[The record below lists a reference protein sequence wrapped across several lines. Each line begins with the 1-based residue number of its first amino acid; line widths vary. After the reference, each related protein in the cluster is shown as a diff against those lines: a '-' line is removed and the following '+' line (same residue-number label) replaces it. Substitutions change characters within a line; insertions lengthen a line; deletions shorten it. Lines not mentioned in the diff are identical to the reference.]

1 VPRVPDGD
9 GGEDLGL
16 QGEGAVQGHRHQR
29 REGARGEV
37 LSQLLVAALL
47 ALAVPDKPLGRVSDY
62 AHALTPREA
71 LELEQQLAD
80 YENGTQQIAVA
91 IFPSLDGESLED
103 FSIRLAEKWKIGGK
117 KNSDGV
123 LLSLYL
129 ADHKM
134 RIEVGYGLEGLLTDA
149 LSSRILR
156 EIMAP
161 KLRAGDTAGA
171 ISDAVAEIHHIVTEG
186 KTTLPPPSRASG
198 RGDGL
203 PTGLVI
209 IVVITIIAI
218 VVIGARA
225 GGGGGGFTGGG
236 GGWSSG
242 GWGGGGGWSSGGS
255 SGGGSSGGFSGGGGS
270 FGGGGAG
277 GSW

>member
-16 QGEGAVQGHRHQR
+16 QTEGAVQGDRGQR

-37 LSQLLVAALL
+37 LKFLVAALL
-47 ALAVPDKPLGRVSDY
+47 ALAVPDHPDGRVSDY
-62 AHALTPREA
+62 AHALSNAERQKLEA
-71 LELEQQLAD
+71 QLTS

-91 IFPSLDGESLED
+91 IFSSLDGESLED
-103 FSIRLAEKWKIGGK
+103 FTIRLAEQWKIGGK
-117 KNSDGV
+117 KNADGV
-123 LLSLYL
+123 ILSLFL

-161 KLRAGDTAGA
+161 KLRQNDVAGA
-171 ISDAVAEIHHIVTEG
+171 ISDAVAEIHHIITEG
-186 KTTLPPPSRASG
+186 KTTLPAAARNSRG
-198 RGDGL
+198 PDGL

-209 IVVITIIAI
+209 IVVIMIIAI
-218 VVIGARA
+218 VVIGSRS
-225 GGGGGGFTGGG
+225 GRGGGGFTGGG
-236 GGWSSG
+236 GGWI
-242 GWGGGGGWSSGGS
+242 GGGGGWSSGGGGW
-255 SGGGSSGGFSGGGGS
+255 GGGSSPGGGFSGGGGS
-270 FGGGGAG
+270 FGGGGAS